1 MVAPLRVGVIGADPR
16 GFGVRAHIPA
26 VQAVE
31 GLELAAICTA
41 HDETARRAAARYGVP
56 KWFGGVEGLLS
67 DSEIDMV
74 TIAVRPRFHLELAA
88 AALRAEKKVYCEWP
102 LARTSTE
109 ALEMASIAAATGVP
123 NAVGLQGTSSP
134 ALRVVADLVGQG
146 RIGRPLT
153 FEASLLQAR
162 FAVAS
167 DRSWLSDQSEASGA
181 LFVAS
186 AHVIDA
192 VQFVLGEISS
202 LAAVERVSAPSGIF
216 EDTGEPFRWGA
227 SDTVMLIAELAASVS
242 GIISVSNVTYPP
254 QGFSFRI
261 TGEEGQVL
269 ARAPRYFQF
278 SPITVSLGGI
288 SGGLEELIVDYGS
301 VAPSLGEDHP
311 GKNVARS
318 LNSFAQSIRI
328 GARFQPDFEDG
339 VALHR
344 VLDAIARSSRLRT
357 WERPQ

>member
-1 MVAPLRVGVIGADPR
+1 MTPLRVGVIGADSR
-16 GFGVRAHIPA
+16 GFGTRAHIPA
-26 VQAVE
+26 VQAVA

-41 HDETARRAAARYGVP
+41 HDDTARLAAVKYGVA
-56 KWFGGVEGLLS
+56 KWFAGLEGLIA
-67 DSEIDMV
+67 DPEIDMV

-88 AALRAEKKVYCEWP
+88 AALKAGKIVYCEWP
-102 LARTSTE
+102 LARTMAE
-109 ALEMASIAAATGVP
+109 AVEMASVAAATGVP
-123 NAVGLQGTSSP
+123 NAVGLQGTFSP
-134 ALRVVADLVGQG
+134 ALRLIADLVGSG

-167 DRSWLSDQSEASGA
+167 DRAWLSEQNEASGA

-192 VQFVLGEISS
+192 VQYVLGEMLS
-202 LAAVERVSAPSGIF
+202 LVAVERVSAPSGVF
-216 EDTGEPFRWGA
+216 EDTGELFEWGA
-227 SDTVMLIAELAASVS
+227 SDTVILIAELAAGVS
-242 GIISVSNVTYPP
+242 GTVSVSNVTYPP

-278 SPITVSLGGI
+278 SPITVSVGGL
-288 SGGLEELIVDYGS
+288 SGGLEEVIVDYGS

-318 LNSFAQSIRI
+318 LSSFAESIRS
-328 GARFQPDFEDG
+328 GTRFRPDFEDG
-339 VALHR
+339 LALHR
-344 VLDAIARSSRLRT
+344 VVEATARSSRSHT
-357 WERPQ
+357 WERPG